1 MSLHSVSNYTGS
13 RSSIDQYVRLLGGK
27 HIVKRVLIANNGI
40 AAVKAI
46 RSIRRWS
53 YETFGNE
60 REVLFTVMATPED
73 LRANAEYI
81 RMADSF
87 VSVPG
92 GPNYNNYANVALIV
106 ETACSEGADA
116 VWAGWGH
123 ASENPAL
130 PNALAA
136 IRPRPIVFIGPP
148 AGPMYALGDKIGSTI
163 IAQSAGVPV
172 IAWNGQNL
180 RTDYA
185 KDGLPE
191 SLYAQ
196 ADVKTAEDAQRLAD
210 EVVGYPLMIKASEG
224 GGGKGI
230 RKVVEPA
237 ALVASFR
244 QVQAEVPGSPIF
256 LMKLAPRARHLEV
269 QLLADM
275 YGQAIALFGRDCSVQ
290 RRHQKIVEEGPV
302 LAAPRETWT
311 KMERAAVTLAKAVGY
326 VNAGTVEY
334 LWMEDDGSFA
344 FLELNPRL
352 QVEHPVTE
360 MVTNVNLPAAQ
371 LQVAMGI
378 PLNCIP
384 EIRRLYG
391 RSNLYVDTLA
401 STDSS
406 VSIDFDTEA
415 RVEPQGHVIAARI
428 TAENPDVGF
437 QPTAGE
443 VSELNFRSTPD
454 VWGYFSVDSS
464 GRVHEYADS
473 QIGHLFAWGGTR
485 EDARQ
490 HMVLAL
496 KELSIRGDIRTTTE
510 YLVHMM
516 ESDDFRANR
525 INTAWLDGRILDKV
539 RVNKPDALLVAMI
552 GAVWRAHVAH
562 VTRRTD
568 FIGCLERGQFPP
580 PSLLSVKDDIE
591 LIYDSVKYTLHTTQ
605 SGPNTVTL
613 MVNGTWLQADFRPL
627 SDGGLLVSL
636 GGRSHV
642 VYAKEES
649 SGLRLVLD
657 GATCMFTNEYD
668 PTQLRAAMSGK
679 LSRFLVE
686 DGTDLK
692 AGQPYAEV
700 EVMKMYMSLCI
711 PESGR
716 LFRVKP
722 EGSVLESGDLI
733 AKVELEDPSK
743 VRKAAPFVGTLPQ
756 NDDLLLAADD
766 SSSASEDAISI
777 SPTNSVS
784 SSNSESSGN
793 RYSRRW
799 HILARNALKT
809 LGFVLAGY
817 VMPRDVYDRAWFD
830 RDAAFAA
837 PELALLEIEESM
849 AALASRLPGRLV
861 QSIQA
866 TLAAHKVALKEFKD
880 SQSSSVTQAS
890 AAAAVAANPN
900 AALRVFTNSS
910 TVSLQLDVRCIEKT
924 ISEFLA
930 SPTLCPTPSTVSA
943 TAQPV
948 RDICERFRDGV
959 TGAGRASL
967 LALLNE
973 YMAVEKLFCQGRR
986 MEDVVADLRATA
998 GTNAAAL
1005 AAIFETGRSHSQ
1017 LKQRSVLVLS
1027 ALARVA
1033 EEVEVNKNADKNTD
1047 NTVIGQ
1053 VKGVVDGTIAAA
1065 ATATVVDVNSINGNL
1080 PRGSFL
1086 SVSSR
1091 SLGDEASERGDIGE
1105 PHQSPLEDDEDADTL
1120 DITQPMQLG
1129 GKSTG
1134 KSSQTH
1140 QLHSTLSLPSSDLR
1154 AFKPV
1159 LHQLA
1164 ELRGI
1169 EYSEVTLEARQILVV
1184 QQMPSQTQR
1193 RIVVEELLRAMGDAS
1208 TSSTVQSL
1216 RDDSML
1222 ALIEDDQPLLDD
1234 LMSYFS
1240 NSDSLLQRNAAEVYV
1255 RRLYRLYSIRSLTVA
1270 ETSTSPG
1277 GFLLIN
1283 WTFKG
1288 GDGAGGSDSRL
1299 RAPTPGDLALELA
1312 AQSGSSVITANG
1324 VLPPLRKGGLN
1335 YFTESYVDLSSL
1347 AGNGAPTSP
1356 TASALTSSNEFK
1368 RISSTNDL
1376 SGASFSSPPL
1386 KRSNSTTNAS
1396 AAATAVALYQS
1407 SLRRGMVAAFPSF
1420 EAFKENFGALL
1431 EDLRQQQLTAAA
1443 SSNSTGAAATT
1454 VAAADEL
1461 SAAALSPE
1469 AEARLSQAAL
1479 NVMHVSIL
1487 RSPAS
1492 DSSFIQSQKRARAE
1506 SAGVAGV
1513 SDALAEDED
1522 LEKAV
1527 VDIITSALEPFKLQ
1541 MLGAGLRRIT
1551 FNVPNTR
1558 DSVDSR
1564 RRSSPTPLIDTA
1576 AAFVAEVTQAISPR
1590 QETQALRKLRSMG
1603 NINASVA
1610 VASISTS
1617 STTGSVGSGTAKKS
1631 GGSIN
1636 SAASTRQAG
1645 SLSGTFAHGLPWIYT
1660 FRSALGYKEDNI
1672 VRHIEPPAS
1681 ANLELKRLSNFRVR
1695 LVPTPNKVVHVYA
1708 AHARNSTESAGGSV
1722 PVRYFVRAIVRQTT
1736 RVPTLD
1742 SVYEQYPGPERVFVE
1757 CLDAL
1762 NIAMADAM
1770 LSSDNALPV
1779 GNNHIFL
1786 NVLPVATVP
1795 PEYIETVIKILAK
1808 RYADRL
1814 RTLRV
1819 SQVEFKIIVQ
1829 APSQNAQPIAIRL
1842 ISSNPTGYVL
1852 RVDTYVESRDESQG
1866 VPIFTSIAPAAI
1878 GSGWWNNNSGT
1889 SAGLLGGFSADLQFN
1904 NGGIMSA
1911 NGSPASLQQPLQTG
1925 LPTSPSGFLASVGLS
1940 SIGQHSEK
1948 ALPSASVRGE
1958 LDGKPV
1964 TTSYP
1969 VASPFERQRAIAAGM
1984 SDTIY
1989 VYDLI
1994 ELMTRA
2000 LEIDWSRYEKLR
2012 GGPSHHVRKPRVVL
2026 SAVELVMR
2034 RANSKSTG
2042 LGSIGASIDGEPTS
2056 SSSSATASL
2065 PGARKGM
2072 QPPLTP
2078 GSSTS
2083 ANVSTS
2089 GGHVLIQD
2097 GGWELVEVVRPPGKN
2112 DIGMVAWKVTMFTPQ
2127 YSAEE
2132 GGGREVMLISNDIT
2146 FRAGSFG
2153 TAEDRLFNLASMYA
2167 RKVGMPRVYFAANS
2181 GARIGLAEEVKK
2193 VFKAA
2198 WVDNADPSKGY
2209 KYLYLT
2215 ESDYSRLCATL
2226 PQTAGEQILQLQTS
2240 STTDNKISGESKTLD
2255 PPAAPVLVKKIVEEG
2270 EERYVITDIIG
2281 KEGDLGVENL
2291 RGSGTIAGETARAYL
2306 DSFTLTYVT
2315 GRTVGIG
2322 AYLVRLGQR
2331 CIQKASSAPIIL
2343 TGFEALNKLM
2353 GSDVYTSNQQLGGPK
2368 VMYSNG
2374 VSHEIV
2380 QNDFEGVLAV
2390 LRWLSFVPRIKGAP
2404 LPVTDVVKGDGVDR
2418 DIAFLPPSTAYDPR
2432 QLIAGY
2438 FPSSAPITTNG
2449 NVTASASSSSSSSS
2463 TPSSWVSGM
2472 FDFDSWHESLSGW
2485 AKSVVV
2491 GRARLGG
2498 IPVGVIVP
2506 ELRTTTAVNPA
2517 DPASPA
2523 SMENV
2528 VAQAGQVWFPDSA
2541 FKTAQAIRDFTGED
2555 LPIFIL
2561 ANWRGF
2567 SGGQRDMFDEVL
2579 KYGSY
2584 IVDALVACKQP
2595 VFVYIPPGGELR
2607 GGAWVVVDPTI
2618 NAEVMEM
2625 YSDPTGRGGVLE
2637 PAGTAAIKFR
2647 AKELTQAAHRLDP
2660 VLKSLDAKLVTAASS
2675 GLTSAQI
2682 LEVKTAIRAREERLS
2697 SVYLQIG
2704 QGFADLH
2711 DTPGRMLS
2719 VGCINGVVPWKQART
2734 YFYWRLRR
2742 RLAESAI
2749 VQRLIS
2755 VAPQLGFSHASTLL
2769 RSWFFQLLA
2778 STGEGRGVGGR
2789 ALVSTSSRPQ
2799 PSQDGQ
2805 SSVLEE
2811 YDDESAAVKEA
2822 QLWKDDV
2829 RVLRFLSDNRDV
2841 LEANVASL
2849 RKESIAEQVLS
2860 LGAEDA
2866 GAVVTGVLALIA
2878 RLPPDRREA
2887 TVAGLRRGIIF
2898 GGGHP

>member
-1 MSLHSVSNYTGS
+1 
-13 RSSIDQYVRLLGGK
+13 
-27 HIVKRVLIANNGI
+27 
-40 AAVKAI
+40 
-46 RSIRRWS
+46 
-53 YETFGNE
+53 
-60 REVLFTVMATPED
+60 
-73 LRANAEYI
+73 
-81 RMADSF
+81 
-87 VSVPG
+87 
-92 GPNYNNYANVALIV
+92 
-106 ETACSEGADA
+106 
-116 VWAGWGH
+116 
-123 ASENPAL
+123 
-130 PNALAA
+130 
-136 IRPRPIVFIGPP
+136 
-148 AGPMYALGDKIGSTI
+148 MYALGDKIGSTI

-172 IAWNGQNL
+172 IAWNGKDL

-210 EVVGYPLMIKASEG
+210 DVGYPLMIKASEG

-230 RKVVEPA
+230 RKVVDSS

-302 LAAPRETWT
+302 LAAPRDTWT

-391 RSNLYVDTLA
+391 RSNLYVDSANGET
-401 STDSS
+401 
-406 VSIDFDTEA
+406 VSIDFDNEA

-580 PSLLSVKDDIE
+580 LSLLSVKDDIE

-756 NDDLLLAADD
+756 LNDDSLLSEEET
-766 SSSASEDAISI
+766 SSGSEEALSI
-777 SPTNSVS
+777 SPSNSTS
-784 SSNSESSGN
+784 SSNSGGEGGGGN

-837 PELALLEIEESM
+837 PELALLEVEECM
-849 AALASRLPGRLV
+849 AALASRLPGKLV
-861 QSIQA
+861 QSIQT

-880 SQSSSVTQAS
+880 SHSSSATQAS
-890 AAAAVAANPN
+890 AIAAAAAAVEANPS

-910 TVSLQLDVRCIEKT
+910 TTSLQLDVRVIEKA
-924 ISEFLA
+924 IAEFLA
-930 SPTLCPTPSTVSA
+930 SPALCPAPASVAA
-943 TAQPV
+943 TAQPL

-959 TGAGRASL
+959 TGAGRTSL
-967 LALLNE
+967 LSLLNE
-973 YMAVEKLFCQGRR
+973 YMAVERLFCQGRR
-986 MEDVVADLRATA
+986 MEDVVADLRAAA
-998 GTNAAAL
+998 GTNASAL
-1005 AAIFETGRSHSQ
+1005 ASIFETGRSHSQ

-1033 EEVEVNKNADKNTD
+1033 EEVEVNKNADKNAD
-1047 NTVIGQ
+1047 KIASSSNNGL
-1053 VKGVVDGTIAAA
+1053 KDSSNGTAA
-1065 ATATVVDVNSINGNL
+1065 VSFGDVNSVSGGNL

-1091 SLGDEASERGDIGE
+1091 SLGDETSERGDAGE
-1105 PHQSPLEDDEDADTL
+1105 PHPSPLDDDEDADTL

-1129 GKSTG
+1129 GKSSTG
-1134 KSSQTH
+1134 KG
-1140 QLHSTLSLPSSDLR
+1140 STSLVNASSLPSSDLR
-1154 AFKPV
+1154 AFKPL

-1184 QQMPSQTQR
+1184 QQMPSQKQR
-1193 RIVVEELLRAMGDAS
+1193 RAVVEELLRAMGDAS
-1208 TSSTVQSL
+1208 TSSSVQSL

-1240 NSDSLLQRNAAEVYV
+1240 HSDSLLQRNAAEVYV
-1255 RRLYRLYSIRSLTVA
+1255 RRLYRLYSIRSLNVA
-1270 ETSTSPG
+1270 ETSSSPG

-1299 RAPTPGDLALELA
+1299 RAPTPGDLASELA
-1312 AQSGSSVITANG
+1312 QAAASGALTSSNGGSG
-1324 VLPPLRKGGLN
+1324 VLPPLRKGGLS

-1347 AGNGAPTSP
+1347 
-1356 TASALTSSNEFK
+1356 TSSNAPSSPTVSSLSNSGNEYN

-1376 SGASFSSPPL
+1376 SSSVYSSPPL
-1386 KRSNSTTNAS
+1386 KKPGVATTAVTS

-1407 SLRRGMVAAFPSF
+1407 SLRRGMVAAFPTF
-1420 EAFKENFGALL
+1420 ESFKENFSALL
-1431 EDLRQQQLTAAA
+1431 EDLRKQQLSA
-1443 SSNSTGAAATT
+1443 SSSNNGGGGAAAT

-1461 SAAALSPE
+1461 NAAALSPE
-1469 AEARLSQAAL
+1469 AESRLSQAAL

-1492 DSSFIQSQKRARAE
+1492 DSSFHQSQKRARVE
-1506 SAGVAGV
+1506 SSGVAGV

-1527 VDIITSALEPFKLQ
+1527 VDIITSALEPFKIQ

-1558 DSVDSR
+1558 DSVVSR
-1564 RRSSPTPLIDTA
+1564 MRSSPTPLIDTA

-1603 NINASVA
+1603 NLNATSAVSV
-1610 VASISTS
+1610 SSSGSSSTS
-1617 STTGSVGSGTAKKS
+1617 TSGTTSKKS
-1631 GGSIN
+1631 AGGSIN

-1708 AHARNSTESAGGSV
+1708 AHARGSDAGG
-1722 PVRYFVRAIVRQTT
+1722 
-1736 RVPTLD
+1736 
-1742 SVYEQYPGPERVFVE
+1742 
-1757 CLDAL
+1757 
-1762 NIAMADAM
+1762 
-1770 LSSDNALPV
+1770 
-1779 GNNHIFL
+1779 
-1786 NVLPVATVP
+1786 
-1795 PEYIETVIKILAK
+1795 
-1808 RYADRL
+1808 
-1814 RTLRV
+1814 
-1819 SQVEFKIIVQ
+1819 
-1829 APSQNAQPIAIRL
+1829 
-1842 ISSNPTGYVL
+1842 
-1852 RVDTYVESRDESQG
+1852 
-1866 VPIFTSIAPAAI
+1866 AA
-1878 GSGWWNNNSGT
+1878 
-1889 SAGLLGGFSADLQFN
+1889 A
-1904 NGGIMSA
+1904 
-1911 NGSPASLQQPLQTG
+1911 
-1925 LPTSPSGFLASVGLS
+1925 
-1940 SIGQHSEK
+1940 
-1948 ALPSASVRGE
+1948 
-1958 LDGKPV
+1958 
-1964 TTSYP
+1964 
-1969 VASPFERQRAIAAGM
+1969 
-1984 SDTIY
+1984 
-1989 VYDLI
+1989 
-1994 ELMTRA
+1994 
-2000 LEIDWSRYEKLR
+2000 
-2012 GGPSHHVRKPRVVL
+2012 
-2026 SAVELVMR
+2026 
-2034 RANSKSTG
+2034 
-2042 LGSIGASIDGEPTS
+2042 
-2056 SSSSATASL
+2056 
-2065 PGARKGM
+2065 
-2072 QPPLTP
+2072 
-2078 GSSTS
+2078 
-2083 ANVSTS
+2083 
-2089 GGHVLIQD
+2089 
-2097 GGWELVEVVRPPGKN
+2097 
-2112 DIGMVAWKVTMFTPQ
+2112 
-2127 YSAEE
+2127 
-2132 GGGREVMLISNDIT
+2132 
-2146 FRAGSFG
+2146 
-2153 TAEDRLFNLASMYA
+2153 
-2167 RKVGMPRVYFAANS
+2167 
-2181 GARIGLAEEVKK
+2181 
-2193 VFKAA
+2193 
-2198 WVDNADPSKGY
+2198 
-2209 KYLYLT
+2209 
-2215 ESDYSRLCATL
+2215 
-2226 PQTAGEQILQLQTS
+2226 
-2240 STTDNKISGESKTLD
+2240 
-2255 PPAAPVLVKKIVEEG
+2255 
-2270 EERYVITDIIG
+2270 
-2281 KEGDLGVENL
+2281 
-2291 RGSGTIAGETARAYL
+2291 
-2306 DSFTLTYVT
+2306 
-2315 GRTVGIG
+2315 
-2322 AYLVRLGQR
+2322 
-2331 CIQKASSAPIIL
+2331 
-2343 TGFEALNKLM
+2343 
-2353 GSDVYTSNQQLGGPK
+2353 
-2368 VMYSNG
+2368 
-2374 VSHEIV
+2374 
-2380 QNDFEGVLAV
+2380 
-2390 LRWLSFVPRIKGAP
+2390 
-2404 LPVTDVVKGDGVDR
+2404 
-2418 DIAFLPPSTAYDPR
+2418 
-2432 QLIAGY
+2432 
-2438 FPSSAPITTNG
+2438 
-2449 NVTASASSSSSSSS
+2449 
-2463 TPSSWVSGM
+2463 
-2472 FDFDSWHESLSGW
+2472 
-2485 AKSVVV
+2485 
-2491 GRARLGG
+2491 
-2498 IPVGVIVP
+2498 
-2506 ELRTTTAVNPA
+2506 
-2517 DPASPA
+2517 
-2523 SMENV
+2523 
-2528 VAQAGQVWFPDSA
+2528 
-2541 FKTAQAIRDFTGED
+2541 
-2555 LPIFIL
+2555 
-2561 ANWRGF
+2561 
-2567 SGGQRDMFDEVL
+2567 
-2579 KYGSY
+2579 
-2584 IVDALVACKQP
+2584 
-2595 VFVYIPPGGELR
+2595 
-2607 GGAWVVVDPTI
+2607 
-2618 NAEVMEM
+2618 
-2625 YSDPTGRGGVLE
+2625 
-2637 PAGTAAIKFR
+2637 
-2647 AKELTQAAHRLDP
+2647 
-2660 VLKSLDAKLVTAASS
+2660 
-2675 GLTSAQI
+2675 
-2682 LEVKTAIRAREERLS
+2682 
-2697 SVYLQIG
+2697 
-2704 QGFADLH
+2704 
-2711 DTPGRMLS
+2711 
-2719 VGCINGVVPWKQART
+2719 
-2734 YFYWRLRR
+2734 
-2742 RLAESAI
+2742 
-2749 VQRLIS
+2749 
-2755 VAPQLGFSHASTLL
+2755 
-2769 RSWFFQLLA
+2769 
-2778 STGEGRGVGGR
+2778 
-2789 ALVSTSSRPQ
+2789 
-2799 PSQDGQ
+2799 
-2805 SSVLEE
+2805 
-2811 YDDESAAVKEA
+2811 
-2822 QLWKDDV
+2822 
-2829 RVLRFLSDNRDV
+2829 
-2841 LEANVASL
+2841 
-2849 RKESIAEQVLS
+2849 
-2860 LGAEDA
+2860 
-2866 GAVVTGVLALIA
+2866 
-2878 RLPPDRREA
+2878 
-2887 TVAGLRRGIIF
+2887 
-2898 GGGHP
+2898 GGGHKEPAVYPRPCDEPDGCLGSKGLDTAEEA